1 MSELERLKLADSA
14 ARSFTML
21 KEQIDNIVSLEVA
34 PAINAIDQWVF
45 DDYILKDG
53 NWEQKLE

>member
-1 MSELERLKLADSA
+1 MSELERLKMADSA

-21 KEQIDNIVSLEVA
+21 KERIDNIVSLEVA